1 MNQADNIW
9 QFPLVESCFPL
20 MTDSPSPTASAEPV
34 HAATERQRLQP
45 DHRREQIMDAAV
57 ACYLA
62 KGGVEATMTEIAA
75 SIGVT
80 RNLIYHYFKNQDALL
95 NAIFER
101 EAAALND
108 KIAAIPDGPA
118 EEVMTEVVRTYLH
131 YLAERTEALS
141 IMLANPAARS
151 KLKGHVHEN
160 LSLILERF
168 SDSLHLELTGGVRS
182 AMKAAADFLMTFAAA
197 EHESLALAEDEAVAL
212 CVAVFRTAADGGS
225 RYVAALKAR
234 DDAPARDEA
243 PEK

>member
-1 MNQADNIW
+1 MEKEV
-9 QFPLVESCFPL
+9 FSPLIFILTGQLFSQGRPQIIMSSVLS
-20 MTDSPSPTASAEPV
+20 
-34 HAATERQRLQP
+34 AATATPATPERQRLQP

-101 EAAALND
+101 EASALNA
-108 KIAAIPDGPA
+108 KIAAIPEGPA
-118 EEVMTEVVRTYLH
+118 EEVTTAVVRTYLH
-131 YLAERTEALS
+131 YLAERSEALS
-141 IMLANPAARS
+141 IVLANPGARA
-151 KLKGHVHEN
+151 KLKSHVHEN

-168 SDSLHLELTGGVRS
+168 SESLHLELTGALRS
-182 AMKAAADFLMTFAAA
+182 AMNAAADFLMTFAAA
-197 EHESLALAEDEAVAL
+197 EHDSLAEAEDEAVAL

-225 RYVAALKAR
+225 RYAAALKASR
-234 DDAPARDEA
+234 KAHDERA
-243 PEK
+243 